1 MKGTVVS
8 TWINSLRN
16 LYGDEIVNSCLRII
30 GWQEDRVISPLEEI
44 DDKEPAKLIEEIGK
58 KVGKS
63 TGEIWRK
70 VGRSN
75 IESFFKWFPSYF
87 ERRNVKAFLLM
98 MDDVHAQLTRMIKG
112 ANPPRLIATDLSE
125 KEIEMKYISKRGLF
139 DYFLGLLEGC
149 GDFFKE
155 KIQVQ
160 ELERGKENNLHMLRV
175 KITVEKGLHSEKTFN
190 LSRILSLGF
199 LKRVDIKISFL
210 SAFALLPISYLL
222 TKNWLASGIIS
233 ISLFGVSEVIALIAL
248 APLRFFNEEIGKLN
262 NLDFSSCTRV
272 KTGDELELYFQQ
284 LNGIKQLFQKD
295 FLFLKGGND
304 DMYNYTKTFS
314 DIARNMKNVSDGIS
328 GIVQDV
334 AEGAV
339 HQAEETEKSVYIIS
353 TNMDT
358 LNKIAQ
364 EELKSKD
371 RLEEAVKS
379 IKTSSEE
386 TQRVAKMILSI
397 RDAFAHVNSQ
407 GVELSKRANDIMN
420 IVTTVENIA
429 DQTNLLSLNA
439 AIESA
444 RAGEL
449 GRGFAVVAGEIRGLA
464 EDSKS
469 AVKTINENLKMF
481 TGEVSSLVGSINAR
495 FNQLEESNTT
505 LEKVAKDNTV
515 STEHIGSVSSDIVR
529 LVEEMSAQTKQLSDV
544 FENVHSLAA
553 IAEENSAA
561 SEEMSASVIEY
572 SNKIK
577 ELTMYIQEL
586 EKLSGN
592 FKAELGKYKL

>member
-63 TGEIWRK
+63 TEEIWRK

-199 LKRVDIKISFL
+199 LKKVDIKISFL
-210 SAFALLPISYLL
+210 SALALLPISYLL

-233 ISLFGVSEVIALIAL
+233 ISLFAVSEVIALIAL
-248 APLRFFNEEIGKLN
+248 APLRLFNEEIGKLN
-262 NLDFSSCTRV
+262 NLDFSSYTRV
-272 KTGDELELYFQQ
+272 KTGDELESYFQQ

-577 ELTMYIQEL
+577 ELTMYIEEL

-592 FKAELGKYKL
+592 FKTELGKYKL

>member
-233 ISLFGVSEVIALIAL
+233 ISLFAVSEVIALIAL

>member
-8 TWINSLRN
+8 TWINSLKGM
-16 LYGDEIVNSCLRII
+16 YGDETVNSGLRII
-30 GWQEDRVISPLEEI
+30 GWSEDRVISPLEEI
-44 DDKEPAKLIEEIGK
+44 DDKEPIKLMEEIGK

-63 TGEIWRK
+63 SAEVWRQLGK
-70 VGRSN
+70 RN
-75 IESFFKWFPSYF
+75 IESFYKWFPSYF
-87 ERRNVKAFLLM
+87 DRRNVKAFLLM
-98 MDDVHAQLTRMIKG
+98 MDDVHTQLTKMIKG
-112 ANPPRLIATDLSE
+112 ANPPRLIATDLGE
-125 KEIEMKYISKRGLF
+125 KEIEIKYMSKRGFF
-139 DYFLGLLEGC
+139 DYFLGLLDGC
-149 GDFFKE
+149 GEFFNE
-155 KIQVQ
+155 TIQIQ
-160 ELERGKENNLHMLRV
+160 ELERGKDNDMHILRV
-175 KITVEKGLHSEKTFN
+175 KIAMEKGLHSEKTFN
-190 LSRILSLGF
+190 LTRILSLGF
-199 LKRVDIKISFL
+199 LKKIDIKVSIL
-210 SAFALLPISYLL
+210 SSLIILPISFLL
-222 TKNWLASGIIS
+222 TKNWLTSGIIS
-233 ISLFGVSEVIALIAL
+233 ASFFVINVLISLITL
-248 APLRFFNEEIGKLN
+248 APLKFLKEEISRLN
-262 NLDFSSCTRV
+262 NLDFSSLTKV
-272 KTGDELELYFQQ
+272 KTGDELESYFQQ
-284 LNGIKQLFQKD
+284 LNSIKQLFQKD
-295 FLFLKGGND
+295 FLFLRGVND

-339 HQAEETEKSVYIIS
+339 HQAEETEKSVDIIS
-353 TNMDT
+353 TNMDV

-364 EELKSKD
+364 DELKSKD
-371 RLEEAVKS
+371 RLEQAVNN
-379 IKTSSEE
+379 IKISSEE
-386 TQRVAKMILSI
+386 TQRVARMILSI

-481 TGEVSSLVGSINAR
+481 TGEVSNLVDSISSR

-505 LEKVAKDNTV
+505 LEKVAKDNTA
-515 STEHIGSVSSDIVR
+515 STEHISSVSSDIVR
-529 LVEEMSAQTKQLSDV
+529 LVEEMSKQTKQLSDV

-561 SEEMSASVIEY
+561 SEEMSANVIEY

-577 ELTMYIQEL
+577 ELTMYIEEL

-592 FKAELGKYKL
+592 FKTELGKYKL